1 MFCTNC
7 GKEIKA
13 GSNFCEN
20 CGAAVTGQPASAPA
34 PEPEPEQVRTPE
46 QTGNSAGTAPKGKQG
61 NFASGII
68 TLAVVVGIILVIVN
82 VGGLLFGNGKDID
95 AAEKKVLSLV
105 TENYGEVP
113 TVHGE
118 VLKKVDN
125 HVLVAVTFEVE
136 MNGYTLD
143 GSYIVDVRKKSHIAW
158 QWSNELPVDYDF
170 EENLDEIL
178 AIWEI

>member
-20 CGAAVTGQPASAPA
+20 CGAAVTSQPAPAPAPA
-34 PEPEPEQVRTPE
+34 PEPE
-46 QTGNSAGTAPKGKQG
+46 QTGNSAGTAQKGKQG

-68 TLAVVVGIILVIVN
+68 SLAVIVGMILVIVN

-158 QWSNELPVDYDF
+158 KWSKELPVDYDF
-170 EENLDEIL
+170 EANLDEIL